1 MRARPAPLLLLSLL
15 CLSAPGTARAEKK
28 AIRPPSSPTAGPYSA
43 GVLTDRF
50 LYVSGHVGPEPG
62 GGFAP
67 GDVKTQTRRCLDL
80 VGKVLKEAGLDYRNV
95 VSTTL
100 YLADIRTLDAA
111 DAAYREVF
119 AGPLYPARTEIE
131 SQLLIPEALAE
142 VSAVAVLGD
151 WRASIYVKPDGWA
164 EPKRPLSHAVFAAGT
179 LFFSALR
186 PIDPKTGALAGNTIV
201 DQATQVMRN
210 QEAVLAA
217 AGLKFAD
224 MAASRIY
231 LTDSS
236 YYAGLNEA
244 YRTFVTAP
252 PPARA
257 TVNAAP
263 VEPGHLL
270 QIQSV
275 AVKGSGRG
283 RPSGEGITSPIHSY
297 SVKAG
302 NTLYITGMT
311 GRAPD
316 GTFARNDIKAQTR
329 QALKTIE
336 AELTRHGMTF
346 ADTVDA
352 VVWLREP
359 RHAAAMNE
367 VYREIV
373 KPNPAARATVR
384 LSPNTAEGLIE
395 IMMIAHK

>member
-1 MRARPAPLLLLSLL
+1 MAL
-15 CLSAPGTARAEKK
+15 AEKK
-28 AIRPPSSPTAGPYSA
+28 SIRPPASATAGPYSA
-43 GVLTDRF
+43 GVLTGKF
-50 LYVSGHVGPEPG
+50 LYVSGHVGPEPA

-67 GDVKTQTRRCLDL
+67 GDVKTQTRRCLEL

-111 DAAYREVF
+111 DQAYRDVF
-119 AGPLYPARTEIE
+119 KAPLFPARVEIE
-131 SQLLIPEALAE
+131 SQLLIREALVE
-142 VSAVAVLGD
+142 VSAVAVRGD
-151 WRASIYVKPDGWA
+151 WRSTIYLKPEGWA
-164 EPKRPLSHAVFAAGT
+164 EPKRPVSHGALAEGT

-186 PIDPKTGALAGNTIV
+186 PVDPAGGALAGKTI
-201 DQATQVMRN
+201 QEQTTQVMRN
-210 QEAVLAA
+210 QEALLSA
-217 AGLKFAD
+217 AGLTFAD

-236 YYAGLNEA
+236 YYTGLNDA
-244 YRTFVTAP
+244 YKQFVTAP

-257 TVNAAP
+257 TINAAP
-263 VEPGHLL
+263 VESGHLL

-275 AVKGSGRG
+275 AVKGSGKD

-302 NTLYITGMT
+302 NSLYITGMT

-316 GTFARNDIKAQTR
+316 GAFARNDIKAQTR

-336 AELTRHGMTF
+336 EQLTRHGMTF
-346 ADTVDA
+346 ADAVEA
-352 VVWLREP
+352 VVWLRDP

-373 KPNPAARATVR
+373 KPLPPARATVR
-384 LSPNTAEGLIE
+384 LSPNTADGLIE
-395 IMMIAHK
+395 IMMIADK

>member
-1 MRARPAPLLLLSLL
+1 MRRWLLPLLV
-15 CLSAPGTARAEKK
+15 CCAGIAPAEKK
-28 AIRPPSSPTAGPYSA
+28 AIRPPASATAGPYSA
-43 GVLTDRF
+43 GVLTDKL

-67 GDVKTQTRRCLDL
+67 GDVKTQTRRCLEL

-100 YLADIRTLDAA
+100 YLADIRTLDTA
-111 DAAYREVF
+111 DRAYREVF
-119 AGPLYPARTEIE
+119 TAPLFPARVEIE
-131 SQLLIPEALAE
+131 SQLLIPEALVE
-142 VSAVAVLGD
+142 VSAVAIRGD
-151 WRASIYVKPDGWA
+151 WRSAIYLKPDGWA
-164 EPKRPLSHAVFAAGT
+164 EPKRPLSHGVLAGGT

-186 PIDPKTGALAGNTIV
+186 PVDPASGALAGNTIEEQTT
-201 DQATQVMRN
+201 QAMRN
-210 QEAVLAA
+210 QEAVLNA

-231 LTDSS
+231 LADSS
-236 YYAGLNEA
+236 YYTGLNEA
-244 YRTFVTAP
+244 YKKFVTAP

-257 TVNAAP
+257 TINAAP

-275 AVKGSGRG
+275 AVQGSGKD

-297 SVKAG
+297 SVKTG
-302 NTLYITGMT
+302 DTLYITGMT
-311 GRAPD
+311 GRATD
-316 GTFARNDIKAQTR
+316 GTFARNGIKVQTR

-336 AELTRHGMTF
+336 EQLARHGMTF

-352 VVWLREP
+352 VIWLREP

-373 KPNPAARATVR
+373 KPNPPARATVR

>member
-1 MRARPAPLLLLSLL
+1 MKCLLVLL
-15 CLSAPGTARAEKK
+15 CCAVAAVAEKK
-28 AIRPPSSPTAGPYSA
+28 AIRPPATATAGPYSA
-43 GVLTDRF
+43 GVLTEKF

-67 GDVKTQTRRCLDL
+67 GDVKTQTRRCLEL
-80 VGKVLKEAGLDYRNV
+80 VGKVLKEAGLDYKDV

-100 YLADIRTLDAA
+100 YLTDIRTLNAA

-119 AGPLYPARTEIE
+119 ADKFAARVEIE
-131 SQLLIPEALAE
+131 SQLLIPEALVE
-142 VSAVAVLGD
+142 VSAIAVRGD
-151 WRASIYVKPDGWA
+151 ARTIQPDGWA
-164 EPKRPLSHAVFAAGT
+164 RPAAVLANGT
-179 LFFSALR
+179 LFFSSLR
-186 PIDPKTGALAGNTIV
+186 PVDPATGKLVGTTIEE
-201 DQATQVMRN
+201 QATRVMRN

-217 AGLKFAD
+217 AGMKFAD

-231 LTDSS
+231 ITDSS
-236 YYAGLNEA
+236 YYTGLNDS
-244 YRTFVTAP
+244 YKQFVTAP

-257 TVNAAP
+257 TVVATP

-275 AVKGSGRG
+275 AVKGSGKD
-283 RPSGEGITSPIHSY
+283 RPTGDGITSPIHSY

-302 NTLYITGMT
+302 DTLYITGMT

-336 AELTRHGMTF
+336 EQLKRHGMSF
-346 ADTVDA
+346 ADAVDA
-352 VVWLREP
+352 VVWLRDP

-373 KPNPAARATVR
+373 KPLPPARATVR
-384 LSPNTAEGLIE
+384 LSPNSADGLIE